1 MERER
6 FEKEK
11 EKTKVEECEI
21 VRVKLY
27 ESARTTGERRGGG
40 GEEGK

>member
-27 ESARTTGERRGGG
+27 ESARTTGDLG